1 MPKTQLTN
9 KISSFLQE
17 EINQLFK
24 QARLRIRYCGV
35 RVLTAPTDAAHA
47 RILIVTPKTC
57 GNAPERNLF
66 KRRIRSIFREEGFTA
81 SQKNFVV
88 ITDKQGVKLS
98 YSQLKQILF
107 SALQNSND

>member
-1 MPKTQLTN
+1 MPKTQLTS

-17 EINQLFK
+17 EIDQLFK

-35 RVLTAPTDAAHA
+35 RVLTASTSATCA
-47 RILIVTPKTC
+47 RILIVTPKVC

-98 YSQLKQILF
+98 YSKLKQLLF